1 MHGTPGPVCTLTFG
15 LGFLLI
21 LLPVTKRETNKVEK
35 TKTKKEAPLSYTPN
49 SIEDLTQ
56 KTEKDFLLAARF
68 WSSTSIFGI
77 DLFSSLSLVEI
88 NTILVKTRSRVG
100 IILNYRP
107 ISILS
112 AIPKLL
118 EKVMCDQLY
127 DVFKSKFSLNMSGF
141 LRGHSCCTALLKMV
155 DDWWLA
161 LDSKKITGSIAIDL
175 SKAFNSICHN
185 LLLAKRRAYGL
196 NDDAIHIAFLQS
208 YLTDR
213 QQKGQVSWEIFRMVS
228 N

>member
-1 MHGTPGPVCTLTFG
+1 M
-15 LGFLLI
+15 
-21 LLPVTKRETNKVEK
+21 
-35 TKTKKEAPLSYTPN
+35 
-49 SIEDLTQ
+49 
-56 KTEKDFLLAARF
+56 
-68 WSSTSIFGI
+68 
-77 DLFSSLSLVEI
+77 EI

-155 DDWWLA
+155 DDW
-161 LDSKKITGSIAIDL
+161 
-175 SKAFNSICHN
+175 
-185 LLLAKRRAYGL
+185 
-196 NDDAIHIAFLQS
+196 
-208 YLTDR
+208 
-213 QQKGQVSWEIFRMVS
+213 
-228 N
+228 